1 MTCEGDISTFLFRKL
16 TLASNGLGINFDLT
30 DSVAE
35 IFKTSKVWSL
45 NFEVEATILTF
56 TEQSWENQNKIG
68 QSNQIKA
75 KN

>member
-45 NFEVEATILTF
+45 NFEVEATVLTF